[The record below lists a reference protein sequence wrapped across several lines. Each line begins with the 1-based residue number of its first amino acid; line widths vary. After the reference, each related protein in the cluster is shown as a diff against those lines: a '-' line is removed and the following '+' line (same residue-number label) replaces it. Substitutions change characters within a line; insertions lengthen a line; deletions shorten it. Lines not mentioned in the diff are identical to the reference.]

1 MAKRV
6 KADDV
11 PYRPVE
17 AALVQSVISG
27 PRKKSESNVL
37 RFPLTEE
44 KTPEEEGVETW
55 NGEEEERK
63 PEPPLPTRTKIEPF
77 DQLIRVLMSKSE
89 KAALE
94 NIVNRLAKR
103 TDTTLKI
110 SHLMRA
116 FALLLRQSEK
126 ELLEEAR
133 RGTRLVRPSNGNP
146 MAIVD
151 FEQRVAETLLGAF
164 KKTSSL

>member
-6 KADDV
+6 REDDA

-17 AALVQSVISG
+17 AALVRSVIAG
-27 PRKKSESNVL
+27 PKGKAESNVIQ
-37 RFPLTEE
+37 FPSPEE
-44 KTPEEEGVETW
+44 KL
-55 NGEEEERK
+55 GEETK
-63 PEPPLPTRTKIEPF
+63 TNPPPEMRLSPEPF

-94 NIVNRLAKR
+94 SLVDRLAKQA
-103 TDTTLKI
+103 DTTLKI

-116 FALLLRQSEK
+116 FVILLRHGEGM
-126 ELLEEAR
+126 LLEEAR

-146 MAIVD
+146 IGIAD
-151 FEQRVAETLLGAF
+151 FERRTARLLLAALKNVA
-164 KKTSSL
+164 SL

>member
-6 KADDV
+6 REDDA

-17 AALVQSVISG
+17 AALVRSVVDG
-27 PRKKSESNVL
+27 PKKVAESNVL
-37 RFPLTEE
+37 HFASPEAKSQEE
-44 KTPEEEGVETW
+44 L
-55 NGEEEERK
+55 GEETK
-63 PEPPLPTRTKIEPF
+63 TNSLLQTRFGLEPF

-94 NIVNRLAKR
+94 NLVDRLAKQA
-103 TDTTLKI
+103 DTTLKI

-116 FALLLRQSEK
+116 FVILLRNGEDM
-126 ELLEEAR
+126 LLEEAR

-146 MAIVD
+146 IGIAD
-151 FEQRVAETLLGAF
+151 FEQRVARLLLA
-164 KKTSSL
+164 SLKNVQSL